1 MSFRKSGAPVG
12 PKKLKMV
19 SPMNIKPKKNILTY
33 PMTDEMVALVP
44 VTMNGSPEN
53 WTLGIV
59 TSFGFGEF
67 SLCLL

>member
-1 MSFRKSGAPVG
+1 MSYRKSGAPVG
-12 PKKLKMV
+12 PKKLRMV

-33 PMTDEMVALVP
+33 PITDEMVALVP

-59 TSFGFGEF
+59 TSSGFGEF
-67 SLCLL
+67 SLRVL